1 MIIISLNNNR
11 MIIEVD
17 KDKYKFKYL
26 DPLYEEYQRQYRKK
40 YYLENKDKIK
50 NYQKVYLV
58 KKGGYRSR
66 VSWKGEKIIRTT
78 KTYGNFI
85 ITFD

>member
-1 MIIISLNNNR
+1 MINISINNNT

-17 KDKYKFKYL
+17 KNKYKFKYL
-26 DPLYEEYQRQYRKK
+26 DPDYEEYQRQYRRK
-40 YYLENKDKIK
+40 YYQENKDKIK
-50 NYQKVYLV
+50 NYQKNYLV
-58 KKGGYRSR
+58 KKHGYKSR
-66 VSWKGEKIIRTT
+66 VSWKGERITKTY

>member
-1 MIIISLNNNR
+1 

-17 KDKYKFKYL
+17 KGKYKFKYL

-40 YYLENKDKIK
+40 YYLENKEKIK
-50 NYQKVYLV
+50 KYQEVYFI
-58 KKGGYRSR
+58 KKNGYKSR
-66 VSWKGEKIIRTT
+66 TSWKGEKIIKTT
-78 KTYGNFI
+78 RTYGNFI

>member
-1 MIIISLNNNR
+1 MIIISINNNR
-11 MIIEVD
+11 MVIEVD

-26 DPLYEEYQRQYRKK
+26 DPLYLEYQRQYRKK
-40 YYLENKDKIK
+40 YYQENKDKIK
-50 NYQKVYLV
+50 KYQQVYLI
-58 KKGGYRSR
+58 KRGYKSR
-66 VSWKGEKIIRTT
+66 VSWKGEKITKTT